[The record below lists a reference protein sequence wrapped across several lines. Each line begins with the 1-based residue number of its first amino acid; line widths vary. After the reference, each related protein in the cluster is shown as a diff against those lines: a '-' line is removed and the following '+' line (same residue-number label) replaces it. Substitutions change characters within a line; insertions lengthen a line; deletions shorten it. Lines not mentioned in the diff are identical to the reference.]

1 MLYFCS
7 FTDTRLH
14 PKDNLV
20 HSICQQQLTLEQ
32 CLFMDSLIEN
42 HVCLWVC
49 LLCLFLVFRSSTNI
63 INLTTSYNCKSSVN
77 IQNASGIGLQLNKNG
92 DFKKLKRKRKMMY
105 DKHI

>member
-1 MLYFCS
+1 
-7 FTDTRLH
+7 
-14 PKDNLV
+14 
-20 HSICQQQLTLEQ
+20 
-32 CLFMDSLIEN
+32 MDSLIEN

-49 LLCLFLVFRSSTNI
+49 LLCSFLVFRSSKNI